1 MRSVVLKLFIVTA
14 VMILLVFT
22 VVMVAEGLFFERFYR
37 SSKLH
42 TLEGRMSELAS
53 RMQQGTAENSNGQ
66 SSLNQQQLSRLLG
79 DFMNN
84 NDASAAF
91 LDRDLQRIAV
101 DPYFIELKSGEKTIS
116 VRIPTEGM
124 AVDAIPRGLQVGD
137 ELIVDGFFM
146 DEKDTIMFPSVIQR
160 TDTELQDGLVRV
172 HGEIINLMLPEQR
185 SYNPLYQDAL
195 INDALRDWQGQ
206 LESYQTGLS
215 AGKVMEI
222 NWSDNWSG
230 VEYAILVLPLSQVKG
245 EVSHLFV
252 MTSLQPV
259 GEAVGILKQYY
270 VYMAPILLVLVLV
283 LSLIYSRLVSRPLVV
298 LNKTAARL
306 ARLDFTEQPG
316 IHSKDEFGELSRN
329 LMTLSRNLDKALQE
343 LTTANAQLQE
353 DVREKQRS
361 EQLRKELVANIS
373 HELKTPLGIVK
384 GFAEGLQDGVAE
396 EKRERYLAL
405 IVHETDRMNA
415 LIMDMLELSK
425 FEVKAVRLQPQAI
438 SLVELIQKVADSF
451 TQQLEI
457 KGLRISLQG
466 EAGEQDL
473 VVEADPRRMEQVLL
487 NLFSNAIRHAD
498 ESSTITINFQ
508 CTATGEVQ
516 TTMENVGPP
525 IPEADLNRIWSDF
538 YRVER
543 SRDRKSGGTGLGLAI
558 VKHILELHK
567 SEFGAV
573 NTARGVAF
581 YFTLQEISQERG
593 TEYE

>member
-1 MRSVVLKLFIVTA
+1 MRSVVQKLFIVTA

-37 SSKLH
+37 TSKLH
-42 TLEGRMSELAS
+42 TLESHMSELAS
-53 RMQQGTAENSNGQ
+53 RMEQNTAENGNGQ
-66 SSLNQQQLSRLLG
+66 NALNEQQLSRLLG
-79 DFMNN
+79 GFMNN

-124 AVDAIPRGLQVGD
+124 AVDAIPRGLQAGD
-137 ELIVDGFFM
+137 ALVVDGYFM
-146 DEKDTIMFPSVIQR
+146 DEKDTIMFPSVIQL
-160 TDTELQDGLVRV
+160 TETELQDGLVRV
-172 HGEIINLMLPEQR
+172 RGEITDLMLPDQR

-195 INDALRDWQGQ
+195 INDALRNWREQ
-206 LESYQTGLS
+206 LEPYQSALSTGKLIE
-215 AGKVMEI
+215 M

-230 VEYAILVLPLSQVKG
+230 IEYAILILPLSQVKG
-245 EVSHLFV
+245 ETSHLFV

-259 GEAVGILKQYY
+259 GEAVEILKQYY
-270 VYMAPILLVLVLV
+270 VYMAPILLVLVLL

-329 LMTLSRNLDKALQE
+329 LMTLSRNLDTALQE

-353 DVREKQRS
+353 DVKEKQRS

-438 SLVELIQKVADSF
+438 SLVGLIQKVADSF
-451 TQQLEI
+451 TQQLES
-457 KGLRISLQG
+457 KGLRISLQR
-466 EAGEQDL
+466 EIGEQD
-473 VVEADPRRMEQVLL
+473 VVVGADPRRMEQVLL
-487 NLFSNAIRHAD
+487 NLLSNAIRHAD
-498 ESSTITINFQ
+498 ESSTIKIDVQ
-508 CTATGEVQ
+508 RTAAGKVR
-516 TTMENVGPP
+516 TTVENAGPS
-525 IPEADLNRIWSDF
+525 IPDADLSRIWTDF

-558 VKHILELHK
+558 VKHILELHE

-573 NTARGVAF
+573 NTGSGVAF

-593 TEYE
+593 AKYE

>member
-14 VMILLVFT
+14 VMILLMFT

-37 SSKLH
+37 TSKLH
-42 TLEGRMSELAS
+42 TLAGHMDELAS
-53 RMQQGTAENSNGQ
+53 RMKQSTAENDSRQ
-66 SSLNQQQLSRLLG
+66 SSFNEQQLSRLLG

-91 LDRDLQRIAV
+91 LDRDLQRITV
-101 DPYFIELKSGEKTIS
+101 DPYFIELQSGEKTIS

-124 AVDAIPRGLQVGD
+124 AVDAIPRGLQAGD
-137 ELIVDGFFM
+137 ELVVDGYFM
-146 DEKDTIMFPSVIQR
+146 DEKDTIMFPSLIQR
-160 TDTELQDGLVRV
+160 KDTELQDGLVRV
-172 HGEIINLMLPEQR
+172 HGKITDLMLPEQR

-195 INDALRDWQGQ
+195 INDAMRDWLGQ
-206 LESYQTGLS
+206 LESSQSDLA
-215 AGKVMEI
+215 AGKLMEM

-230 VEYAILVLPLSQVKG
+230 VEYAILILPLPQVKG
-245 EVSHLFV
+245 EASHLFV

-270 VYMAPILLVLVLV
+270 VYMAPILLVLVLI

-306 ARLDFTEQPG
+306 ASLDFSEQPG
-316 IHSKDEFGELSRN
+316 IHSRDEFGELSHN
-329 LMTLSRNLDKALQE
+329 LVALSRNLDKALQE
-343 LTTANAQLQE
+343 LTMANAQLHE
-353 DVREKQRS
+353 DMQEKQRS

-396 EKRERYLAL
+396 EKRGRYLAL

-438 SLVELIQKVADSF
+438 VLDELIQKVADSF
-451 TQQLEI
+451 AQQLER
-457 KGLRISLQG
+457 KGLRITLQRKTG
-466 EAGEQDL
+466 EHKL
-473 VVEADPRRMEQVLL
+473 LVEADPRRMEQVLL

-498 ESSTITINFQ
+498 EFSTIIID
-508 CTATGEVQ
+508 VQ
-516 TTMENVGPP
+516 RTVAEKVRTTVENTGPP
-525 IPEADLNRIWSDF
+525 IPEADLSRIWTDF

-558 VKHILELHK
+558 VRHILELHD

-573 NTARGVAF
+573 NTDHGVAF
-581 YFTLQEISQERG
+581 YFTLHESLQEQE
-593 TEYE
+593 TV